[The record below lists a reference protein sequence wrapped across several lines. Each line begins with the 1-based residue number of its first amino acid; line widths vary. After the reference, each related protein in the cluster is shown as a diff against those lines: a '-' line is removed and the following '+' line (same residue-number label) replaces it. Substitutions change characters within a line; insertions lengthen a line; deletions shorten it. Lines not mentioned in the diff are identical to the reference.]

1 MVKQP
6 PAIGIRPGTVAK
18 ILLLLALL
26 VISNI
31 VARDALQ
38 SLDFNIRPSTEDVV
52 HRTIMISAAT
62 YAVLLAIP
70 FVPGA
75 EIGIALMAMLGPQIA
90 FLVYLCTLAGLSLSY
105 LLGRLVPL
113 STLAR
118 LAEECRLERTS
129 RLLIEIGPLDKKQ
142 RMALLIERSPKRF
155 VPTLM
160 RYRYLALAVA
170 LNVPG
175 NYLIGGGGGIALF
188 AGVTRLYSIPGFL
201 LTIIVAVA
209 PVPLAVMI
217 FGIEF
222 LPK

>member
-6 PAIGIRPGTVAK
+6 PATGIRPGAVAK

-38 SLDFNIRPSTEDVV
+38 NLDFNIRPSTEDAV

-90 FLVYLCTLAGLSLSY
+90 FLVYLCTLAGLSFSY

-129 RLLIEIGPLDKKQ
+129 RLLVEIGPLDKKTTNGIVD
-142 RMALLIERSPKRF
+142 RKVTKTFCTDADALPLSGP
-155 VPTLM
+155 
-160 RYRYLALAVA
+160 
-170 LNVPG
+170 
-175 NYLIGGGGGIALF
+175 GGGA
-188 AGVTRLYSIPGFL
+188 
-201 LTIIVAVA
+201 
-209 PVPLAVMI
+209 
-217 FGIEF
+217 
-222 LPK
+222 